1 MRISNLNKQ
10 MFVMESMIH
19 QATAMWATSTAELTY
34 FPSQEMLKV
43 IQHTLQSARAV
54 EVLSIILTSGIN
66 TLRTSD
72 ADLRFYITTVQDG

>member
-19 QATAMWATSTAELTY
+19 QATAMWATAIAELTY
-34 FPSQEMLKV
+34 FPSQKALQV

-54 EVLSIILTSGIN
+54 EVLSII
-66 TLRTSD
+66 
-72 ADLRFYITTVQDG
+72 